1 MNSLNKKINLLSPFF
16 LLKVS
21 FYHSRMILFFKIKL
35 KKTKRKGK
43 KRTITLVV
51 KQPKMKIIGRK

>member
-1 MNSLNKKINLLSPFF
+1 
-16 LLKVS
+16 
-21 FYHSRMILFFKIKL
+21 MILFFKIKL